1 MNIKLSDH
9 FNYRRLLR
17 FTLPSI
23 VMMIFTSVYSIV
35 DGLFVSNIVGKT
47 SFSALNFVMPAI
59 MIIGAV
65 GFMFGVGGSA
75 IVAKA
80 LGEGKHE
87 KACRLFSMLVVTVAI
102 LGVVLGAEGAML
114 EEGVLYARILF
125 AAIPFYMLQF
135 EFQSFFIAAEK
146 PQTGLL
152 VTVVSGLS
160 NMLLD
165 WLLMA
170 VFRWGIA
177 GAAIATGM
185 SQIIGVAISVAFF
198 AGSGSGMLRFARPI
212 LDWRALG
219 KACTNGSSEF
229 VSNISMSVVG
239 MLYNIRLMEYAGE
252 DGVAAYGVL
261 MYITMIF
268 FAVFIGYANGVA
280 PVVSFHYGARNDA
293 ELKNLL
299 RRSLVLIGIFS
310 VLMFAAGEILARPL
324 SKIFVGYDAELTAMS
339 VHALKI
345 YSISFLLSGTA
356 VLGSA
361 FFTALNDGLTSA
373 LISFLRTMVFQVAT
387 VLIFPL
393 LWGLDGIWFSVA
405 AAEVPAVLLVA
416 IFLIVK
422 RKKYNY

>member
-1 MNIKLSDH
+1 
-9 FNYRRLLR
+9 
-17 FTLPSI
+17 
-23 VMMIFTSVYSIV
+23 
-35 DGLFVSNIVGKT
+35 
-47 SFSALNFVMPAI
+47 
-59 MIIGAV
+59 
-65 GFMFGVGGSA
+65 
-75 IVAKA
+75 
-80 LGEGKHE
+80 
-87 KACRLFSMLVVTVAI
+87 
-102 LGVVLGAEGAML
+102 
-114 EEGVLYARILF
+114 
-125 AAIPFYMLQF
+125 
-135 EFQSFFIAAEK
+135 
-146 PQTGLL
+146 
-152 VTVVSGLS
+152 
-160 NMLLD
+160 
-165 WLLMA
+165 
-170 VFRWGIA
+170 
-177 GAAIATGM
+177 
-185 SQIIGVAISVAFF
+185 
-198 AGSGSGMLRFARPI
+198 
-212 LDWRALG
+212 
-219 KACTNGSSEF
+219 
-229 VSNISMSVVG
+229 